1 MLLKIDGIHVSYGPV
16 EVLNGMSMDVMRQG
30 ELVTL
35 LGSNGAGKSTLVKT
49 ISGFLRPQKGAIE
62 FNGSRIDGMEADAIT
77 RRGLSQCPEGRSL
90 FIDLTVA
97 DNLKLGAYVFK
108 KDENKVRTRL
118 ERIYNLFP
126 ILKERRK
133 QKAGTLSGGQQQ
145 MVAIGRA
152 LMAEPKLL
160 ILDEP
165 SLGLAP
171 LIIEKLF
178 QTVRN
183 ILNEEG
189 IAVLLVEQNAVK
201 SLEIA
206 DRGYVL
212 ESGRVVLSGSK
223 QELYGNEEVRKA
235 YLGI

>member
-1 MLLKIDGIHVSYGPV
+1 MLLTVNQIHVHYGRVKVLDGI
-16 EVLNGMSMDVMRQG
+16 SMGVGQG

-35 LGSNGAGKSTLVKT
+35 LGPNGAGKSTLVKT
-49 ISGFLRPQKGAIE
+49 LSGLLRPQNGTIE
-62 FNGSRIDGMEADAIT
+62 FYGHRIDEMEADAIT
-77 RRGLSQCPEGRSL
+77 RLGLSHCPEGRSL

-97 DNLKLGAYVFK
+97 DNLNLGAYFFK
-108 KDENKVRTRL
+108 KDGNKVKNRL
-118 ERIYNLFP
+118 ERIYELFP
-126 ILKERRK
+126 ILRERAK

-145 MVAIGRA
+145 MLAIGRA

-171 LIIEKLF
+171 LIIDRLF
-178 QTVRN
+178 ETVKT
-183 ILNEEG
+183 INEEG
-189 IAVLLVEQNAVK
+189 ITILLVEQNAVK

-212 ESGRVVLSGSK
+212 ESGKVVLSGSK
-223 QELYGNEEVRKA
+223 SELYDNEDVRRV

>member
-1 MLLKIDGIHVSYGPV
+1 MLVVDRIHAGYGTLK
-16 EVLNGMSMDVMRQG
+16 VLADMSMEVKQG

-49 ISGFLRPQKGAIE
+49 ISGLLRAESGTIE
-62 FNGSRIDGMEADAIT
+62 FAGSRIDHLETDAIA
-77 RRGLSQCPEGRSL
+77 RLGLSHCPEGRSL
-90 FIDLTVA
+90 FIDLSVA

-108 KDENKVRTRL
+108 KDENKVTTRL
-118 ERIYNLFP
+118 ERIYTLFP

-145 MVAIGRA
+145 MVAVGRA

-178 QTVRN
+178 QTVRT
-183 ILNEEG
+183 IMTEERIG
-189 IAVLLVEQNAVK
+189 VLLVEQNAVK

-206 DRGYVL
+206 DRGYVI
-212 ESGRVVLSGSK
+212 ESGKMVLSGSK
-223 QELYGNEEVRKA
+223 AELYGNEEVRRA

>member
-1 MLLKIDGIHVSYGPV
+1 MLLKIDRLGVSYGTV
-16 EVLNGMSMDVMRQG
+16 KVLDGMSMGVSRG

-35 LGSNGAGKSTLVKT
+35 LGPNGAGKSTLVKT
-49 ISGFLRPQKGAIE
+49 ISGLLKSQSGTIE
-62 FNGSRIDGMEADAIT
+62 FDGRQIDRMEPDAIA
-77 RRGLSQCPEGRSL
+77 RLGLSHCPEGRSL
-90 FIDLTVA
+90 FIDLSVA
-97 DNLKLGAYVFK
+97 DNLRLGAYIFK
-108 KDENKVRTRL
+108 KNEGKVKARL
-118 ERIYNLFP
+118 EIIYRLFP
-126 ILKERRK
+126 ILEERRK

-171 LIIEKLF
+171 LIIDKLF
-178 QTVRN
+178 ETVRA
-183 ILNEEG
+183 IIAMEG
-189 IAVLLVEQNAVK
+189 ITVLLVEQNAVK

-206 DRGYVL
+206 DRGYVI
-212 ESGRVVLSGSK
+212 ESGKVVLSGSK
-223 QELYGNEEVRKA
+223 AELYGNEEVRRA

>member
-1 MLLKIDGIHVSYGPV
+1 MLLTVNQIHVHYGRVKVLDGI
-16 EVLNGMSMDVMRQG
+16 SMGVARG

-35 LGSNGAGKSTLVKT
+35 LGPNGAGKSTLVKT
-49 ISGFLRPQKGAIE
+49 LSGLLRPQSGNIE
-62 FNGSRIDGMEADAIT
+62 FDGHRIDEMEADAIT
-77 RRGLSQCPEGRSL
+77 RLGLSHCPEGRSL
-90 FIDLTVA
+90 FIDLIVS
-97 DNLKLGAYVFK
+97 DNLKLGAYIFR
-108 KDENKVRTRL
+108 KDGNKVKSRL
-118 ERIYNLFP
+118 QRIYELFP
-126 ILKERRK
+126 ILRERAK

-145 MVAIGRA
+145 MLAIGRA

-171 LIIEKLF
+171 LIIDKLF
-178 QTVRN
+178 ETVKMIN
-183 ILNEEG
+183 GDG
-189 IAVLLVEQNAVK
+189 ITVLLVEQNAVK

-212 ESGRVVLSGSK
+212 ESGKVVLSGSK
-223 QELYGNEEVRKA
+223 NDLYGHEDVRRA

>member
-1 MLLKIDGIHVSYGPV
+1 MLLEVDEIHVGYGAV
-16 EVLNGMSMDVMRQG
+16 EVLNGMSVSVSQG

-49 ISGFLRPQKGAIE
+49 ISGFLRPQKGSIE
-62 FNGSRIDGMEADAIT
+62 FNGSRIDHLEADAIS
-77 RRGLSQCPEGRSL
+77 RLGLSQCPEGRSL

-108 KDENKVRTRL
+108 KDENKVKTRL
-118 ERIYNLFP
+118 ERIYDLFP
-126 ILKERRK
+126 ILRERKR

-152 LMAEPKLL
+152 LMAQPKLL

-171 LIIEKLF
+171 LIIDKLF
-178 QTVRN
+178 QTVRS

-206 DRGYVL
+206 DRGYVI

-223 QELYGNEEVRKA
+223 KELYGNEEVRRA

>member
-1 MLLKIDGIHVSYGPV
+1 MLLIVNQIHVHYGRVKVLDGI
-16 EVLNGMSMDVMRQG
+16 SMGVAQG

-35 LGSNGAGKSTLVKT
+35 LGPNGAGKSTLVKT
-49 ISGFLRPQKGAIE
+49 LSGLLRPQSGSIE
-62 FNGSRIDGMEADAIT
+62 FDGHRIDEMEADAIT
-77 RRGLSQCPEGRSL
+77 RLGLSHCPEGRSL
-90 FIDLTVA
+90 FIDLIVA
-97 DNLKLGAYVFK
+97 DNLKLGAYIFK
-108 KDENKVRTRL
+108 KDGNKVKSRL
-118 ERIYNLFP
+118 ERIYELFP
-126 ILKERRK
+126 ILRERAK

-145 MVAIGRA
+145 MLAIGRA

-171 LIIEKLF
+171 LIIDKLF
-178 QTVRN
+178 ETVKT
-183 ILNEEG
+183 INEDG
-189 IAVLLVEQNAVK
+189 ITILLVEQNAVK

-212 ESGRVVLSGSK
+212 ESGKVVLSGSRSD
-223 QELYGNEEVRKA
+223 LYGHEDVRRA

>member
-1 MLLKIDGIHVSYGPV
+1 MLLTVNQIHVHYGRVKVLDGI
-16 EVLNGMSMDVMRQG
+16 SMGVAQG

-35 LGSNGAGKSTLVKT
+35 LGPNGAGKSTLVKT
-49 ISGFLRPQKGAIE
+49 LSGLLKAQNGTIE
-62 FNGSRIDGMEADAIT
+62 FNGHRIDEMEPDAIT
-77 RRGLSQCPEGRSL
+77 RLGLSHCPEGRSL
-90 FIDLTVA
+90 FIDLIVA
-97 DNLKLGAYVFK
+97 DNLKLGAYIFK
-108 KDENKVRTRL
+108 KDGNKVKSRL
-118 ERIYNLFP
+118 ERIYELFP
-126 ILKERRK
+126 ILRERAK

-145 MVAIGRA
+145 MLAIGRA

-171 LIIEKLF
+171 LIIDKLF
-178 QTVRN
+178 ETVKTVH
-183 ILNEEG
+183 EEG
-189 IAVLLVEQNAVK
+189 ITVLLVEQNAIK

-212 ESGRVVLSGSK
+212 ESGKVVLSGSRS
-223 QELYGNEEVRKA
+223 ELYGHEDVRRA

>member
-1 MLLKIDGIHVSYGPV
+1 MLLKVDEIHAGYGTV
-16 EVLNGMSMDVMRQG
+16 EVLNGMSMDVSQG

-171 LIIEKLF
+171 LVIEKLF

-206 DRGYVL
+206 DRGYVI

-223 QELYGNEEVRKA
+223 KELYGNEEVRKA

>member
-1 MLLKIDGIHVSYGPV
+1 MLLRVDRIHAGYGPL
-16 EVLNGMSMDVMRQG
+16 EVLNDMSMEVGQR

-49 ISGFLRPQKGAIE
+49 ISGFLRPQKGSIE
-62 FNGSRIDGMEADAIT
+62 FSGNRIDHLEADAIS
-77 RRGLSQCPEGRSL
+77 RLGLSQCPEGRSL

-108 KDENKVRTRL
+108 KDENKVKTRL

-183 ILNEEG
+183 IMTEEG
-189 IAVLLVEQNAVK
+189 IGVLLVEQNAVK

-206 DRGYVL
+206 DRGYVI
-212 ESGRVVLSGSK
+212 ESGRVVLAGSK
-223 QELYGNEEVRKA
+223 DELYGNEEVRKA

>member
-1 MLLKIDGIHVSYGPV
+1 MLLTVNQIHVHYGRVKVLDGI
-16 EVLNGMSMDVMRQG
+16 SMGVAQG

-35 LGSNGAGKSTLVKT
+35 LGPNGAGKSTLVKT
-49 ISGFLRPQKGAIE
+49 LSGLLRAQNGSIE
-62 FNGSRIDGMEADAIT
+62 FDGHRIDEMEADAIT
-77 RRGLSQCPEGRSL
+77 RLGLSHCPEGRSL
-90 FIDLTVA
+90 FIDLIVA
-97 DNLKLGAYVFK
+97 DNLKLGAYIFK
-108 KDENKVRTRL
+108 KDGNKVKSRL
-118 ERIYNLFP
+118 ERIYELFP
-126 ILKERRK
+126 ILRERAK

-145 MVAIGRA
+145 MLAIGRA

-171 LIIEKLF
+171 LIIDKLF
-178 QTVRN
+178 ETVKT
-183 ILNEEG
+183 INEDG
-189 IAVLLVEQNAVK
+189 ITILLVEQNAVK

-212 ESGRVVLSGSK
+212 ESGKVVLSGSK
-223 QELYGNEEVRKA
+223 SDLYGHEDVRRA

>member
-1 MLLKIDGIHVSYGPV
+1 
-16 EVLNGMSMDVMRQG
+16 MSMEVKQG

-49 ISGFLRPQKGAIE
+49 ISGLLRAESGTIE
-62 FNGSRIDGMEADAIT
+62 FAGSRIDHLETDAIA
-77 RRGLSQCPEGRSL
+77 RLGLSHCPEGRSL
-90 FIDLTVA
+90 FIDLSVA

-108 KDENKVRTRL
+108 KDENKVTTRL
-118 ERIYNLFP
+118 ERIYTLFP

-145 MVAIGRA
+145 MVAVGRA

-178 QTVRN
+178 QTVRT
-183 ILNEEG
+183 IMTEERIG
-189 IAVLLVEQNAVK
+189 VLLVEQNAVK

-206 DRGYVL
+206 DRGYVI
-212 ESGRVVLSGSK
+212 ESGKMVLSGSK
-223 QELYGNEEVRKA
+223 AELYGNEEVRRA

>member
-1 MLLKIDGIHVSYGPV
+1 MLLKVDGIYVGYGTV
-16 EVLNGMSMDVMRQG
+16 EVLNGMSMDVRQG

-97 DNLKLGAYVFK
+97 DNLKLGAYIFK

-206 DRGYVL
+206 DRGYVI

-223 QELYGNEEVRKA
+223 KELYGNEEIRKA

>member
-1 MLLKIDGIHVSYGPV
+1 MLLRTNQVHVSYGRTK
-16 EVLNGMSMDVMRQG
+16 VLEGVSLGVAQG

-35 LGSNGAGKSTLVKT
+35 LGPNGAGKSTLVKT
-49 ISGFLRPQKGAIE
+49 LSGLLRSQSGTIE
-62 FNGSRIDGMEADAIT
+62 FDGRRIDRMEPDAIA
-77 RRGLSQCPEGRSL
+77 RLGLSQCPEGRSL

-97 DNLKLGAYVFK
+97 DNLKLGAYMFK
-108 KDENKVRTRL
+108 TDGNRVRKRL
-118 ERIYNLFP
+118 EEIYGLFP
-126 ILKERRK
+126 ILRERAK
-133 QKAGTLSGGQQQ
+133 QKSGTLSGGQQQ

-171 LIIEKLF
+171 LIIDKLF
-178 QTVRN
+178 ETVDT
-183 ILNEEG
+183 IKNEEG
-189 IAVLLVEQNAVK
+189 IAVLLVEQNAFK
-201 SLEIA
+201 SLGIA

-212 ESGRVVLSGSK
+212 ESGKVVLSGSK
-223 QELYGNEEVRKA
+223 SELYGHEDVRRA

>member
-1 MLLKIDGIHVSYGPV
+1 MLLKIDRIGVSYGTV
-16 EVLNGMSMDVMRQG
+16 KVLDGMSMDVRRG

-35 LGSNGAGKSTLVKT
+35 LGPNGAGKSTLVKT
-49 ISGFLRPQKGAIE
+49 ISGLLKSQSGTIE
-62 FNGSRIDGMEADAIT
+62 FDGQQIDRMEADAIT
-77 RRGLSQCPEGRSL
+77 RLGISHCPEGRSL

-97 DNLKLGAYVFK
+97 DNLKLGAYIFK
-108 KDENKVRTRL
+108 KNEGKVKTRL
-118 ERIYNLFP
+118 EKIFHLFP
-126 ILKERRK
+126 ILEERRK

-171 LIIEKLF
+171 LIIDKLF
-178 QTVRN
+178 EAVRA
-183 ILNEEG
+183 IIAMEG
-189 IAVLLVEQNAVK
+189 ITVLLVEQNAVK

-206 DRGYVL
+206 DRGYVI
-212 ESGRVVLSGSK
+212 ESGKVVLSGSK
-223 QELYGNEEVRKA
+223 AELYGNEEVRRA

>member
-1 MLLKIDGIHVSYGPV
+1 MLLRVDEIHVGYGAV
-16 EVLNGMSMDVMRQG
+16 EVLNGMSMNVAQG

-49 ISGFLRPQKGAIE
+49 ISGFLRPQKGSIE
-62 FNGSRIDGMEADAIT
+62 FNGSPIDHLEADAIS
-77 RRGLSQCPEGRSL
+77 RLGLSQCPEGRSL
-90 FIDLTVA
+90 FIDLTVT

-108 KDENKVRTRL
+108 KDENKVKTRL

-152 LMAEPKLL
+152 LMAQPKLL

-171 LIIEKLF
+171 LIIDKLF
-178 QTVRN
+178 QTVRS

-189 IAVLLVEQNAVK
+189 LAVLLVEQNAVK

-206 DRGYVL
+206 DRGYVI

-223 QELYGNEEVRKA
+223 KELYGNEEVRKA

>member
-1 MLLKIDGIHVSYGPV
+1 MLLKVDEIYVGYGTV
-16 EVLNGMSMDVMRQG
+16 EVLNGMSMDVRQG

-62 FNGSRIDGMEADAIT
+62 FNGSRIDHLEADAIA
-77 RRGLSQCPEGRSL
+77 RLGLSHCPEGRSL

-152 LMAEPKLL
+152 LMAQPKLL

-178 QTVRN
+178 QTVRD

-206 DRGYVL
+206 DRGYVI

-223 QELYGNEEVRKA
+223 SELYGNEEVRRA

>member
-1 MLLKIDGIHVSYGPV
+1 MLLTVNQIHVHYGRVKVLDGI
-16 EVLNGMSMDVMRQG
+16 SMGVGQG

-35 LGSNGAGKSTLVKT
+35 LGPNGAGKSTLVKT
-49 ISGFLRPQKGAIE
+49 LSGLLRPQDGTIE
-62 FNGSRIDGMEADAIT
+62 FTGHRIDEMEPDAIT
-77 RRGLSQCPEGRSL
+77 RLGLSHCPEGRSL
-90 FIDLTVA
+90 FIDLIVA
-97 DNLKLGAYVFK
+97 DNLKLGAYIFR
-108 KDENKVRTRL
+108 KDGNKVKSRL
-118 ERIYNLFP
+118 ERIYELFP
-126 ILKERRK
+126 ILRERTK

-145 MVAIGRA
+145 MLAIGRA

-171 LIIEKLF
+171 LIIDKLF
-178 QTVRN
+178 ETVKT
-183 ILNEEG
+183 IHEDG
-189 IAVLLVEQNAVK
+189 ITILLVEQNAVK

-212 ESGRVVLSGSK
+212 ESGKVVLSGSK
-223 QELYGNEEVRKA
+223 SDLYGHEDVRRA

>member
-1 MLLKIDGIHVSYGPV
+1 MLLTVNQIHVHYGRVKVLDGI
-16 EVLNGMSMDVMRQG
+16 SMGVAQG

-35 LGSNGAGKSTLVKT
+35 LGPNGAGKSTLVKT
-49 ISGFLRPQKGAIE
+49 LSGLLRPQSGSIE
-62 FNGSRIDGMEADAIT
+62 FDGHRIDEMEADAIT
-77 RRGLSQCPEGRSL
+77 RLGLSHCPEGRSL
-90 FIDLTVA
+90 FIDLIVA
-97 DNLKLGAYVFK
+97 DNLKLGAYIFK
-108 KDENKVRTRL
+108 KDGNKVKSRL
-118 ERIYNLFP
+118 ERIYELFP
-126 ILKERRK
+126 ILRERAK

-145 MVAIGRA
+145 MLAIGRA

-171 LIIEKLF
+171 LIIDKLF
-178 QTVRN
+178 ETVKT
-183 ILNEEG
+183 INEDG
-189 IAVLLVEQNAVK
+189 ITILLVEQNAVK

-212 ESGRVVLSGSK
+212 ESGKVVLSGSK
-223 QELYGNEEVRKA
+223 SDLYGHEDVRRA

>member
-1 MLLKIDGIHVSYGPV
+1 MLLTVNQIDVHYGRVKVLDGI
-16 EVLNGMSMDVMRQG
+16 SMGVAQG

-35 LGSNGAGKSTLVKT
+35 LGPNGAGKSTLVKT
-49 ISGFLRPQKGAIE
+49 LSGLLRPQNGTIE
-62 FNGSRIDGMEADAIT
+62 FNGHRIDEMEADAIT
-77 RRGLSQCPEGRSL
+77 RLGLSHCPEGRSL
-90 FIDLTVA
+90 FIDLIVA
-97 DNLKLGAYVFK
+97 DNLKLGAYIFK
-108 KDENKVRTRL
+108 RDGNKVKSRL
-118 ERIYNLFP
+118 ERIYELFP
-126 ILKERRK
+126 ILRERTK

-145 MVAIGRA
+145 MLAIGRA

-171 LIIEKLF
+171 LIIDKLF
-178 QTVRN
+178 ETVKT
-183 ILNEEG
+183 INEEG
-189 IAVLLVEQNAVK
+189 ITILLVEQNAVK

-212 ESGRVVLSGSK
+212 ESGKVVLSGSK
-223 QELYGNEEVRKA
+223 SELYGNEDVRRA

>member
-1 MLLKIDGIHVSYGPV
+1 MLLTVNQIHVHYGRVKVLDGI
-16 EVLNGMSMDVMRQG
+16 SMGVARG

-35 LGSNGAGKSTLVKT
+35 LGPNGAGKSTLVKT
-49 ISGFLRPQKGAIE
+49 LSGLLRPQSGSIE
-62 FNGSRIDGMEADAIT
+62 FDGHRIDEMEADAIT
-77 RRGLSQCPEGRSL
+77 RLGLSHCPEGRSL
-90 FIDLTVA
+90 FIDLIVA
-97 DNLKLGAYVFK
+97 DNLKLGAYIFK
-108 KDENKVRTRL
+108 KDGNKVKSRL
-118 ERIYNLFP
+118 ERIYELFP
-126 ILKERRK
+126 ILRERTK

-145 MVAIGRA
+145 MLAIGRA

-171 LIIEKLF
+171 LIIDKLF
-178 QTVRN
+178 ETVKT
-183 ILNEEG
+183 INEDG
-189 IAVLLVEQNAVK
+189 VTVLLVEQNAVK

-212 ESGRVVLSGSK
+212 ESGKVVLSGSK
-223 QELYGNEEVRKA
+223 SDLYGHEDVRRA

>member
-1 MLLKIDGIHVSYGPV
+1 MLLEIDEIHVRYGTV
-16 EVLNGMSMDVMRQG
+16 EVLNGMSMDVRQG

-35 LGSNGAGKSTLVKT
+35 LGPNGAGKSTLVKT
-49 ISGFLRPQKGAIE
+49 VSGLLRSESGTIK
-62 FNGSRIDGMEADAIT
+62 FNGNRIDTLEADAIT
-77 RRGLSQCPEGRSL
+77 RLGLSHCPEGRSL
-90 FIDLTVA
+90 FIDLMVV
-97 DNLKLGAYVFK
+97 DNLKLGAYIYK
-108 KDENKVRTRL
+108 RDEVKVRKRL

-126 ILKERRK
+126 ILKERAK

-171 LIIEKLF
+171 LIIDKLF

-183 ILNEEG
+183 IMNEEG

-206 DRGYVL
+206 DRGYVI

-223 QELYGNEEVRKA
+223 NELYGNEEVRRA

>member
-1 MLLKIDGIHVSYGPV
+1 MLLKVDEIHVGYGTV
-16 EVLNGMSMDVMRQG
+16 EVLNGMSMDVRQS
-30 ELVTL
+30 ELVTI
-35 LGSNGAGKSTLVKT
+35 LGSNGAGKTTLVKT
-49 ISGFLRPQKGAIE
+49 ISGFLRPQKGVIE
-62 FNGSRIDGMEADAIT
+62 FNGSRIVGMEADVIT
-77 RRGLSQCPEGRSL
+77 RLGLSHCPEGRSL

-97 DNLKLGAYVFK
+97 DNLKLGAYIFK
-108 KDENKVRTRL
+108 KDENKVRAGL

-126 ILKERRK
+126 ILQERRK

-171 LIIEKLF
+171 LIIDKLF
-178 QTVRN
+178 ET
-183 ILNEEG
+183 IKGISTTEG
-189 IAVLLVEQNAVK
+189 ITVLLVEQNAVK

-206 DRGYVL
+206 DRGYVI
-212 ESGRVVLSGSK
+212 ESGKVVLSGS
-223 QELYGNEEVRKA
+223 QAELYGNEGVRRA

>member
-1 MLLKIDGIHVSYGPV
+1 
-16 EVLNGMSMDVMRQG
+16 
-30 ELVTL
+30 
-35 LGSNGAGKSTLVKT
+35 
-49 ISGFLRPQKGAIE
+49 
-62 FNGSRIDGMEADAIT
+62 MEADAIT

-206 DRGYVL
+206 DRGYVI